1 MTLDQIESIS
11 VIAASWFG
19 IFFALQQF
27 VKSRTA
33 PRPTASDVT
42 VTEEGWKTKY
52 TIFLYLKWIR
62 LYILAILFFVLVL
75 TNIAINNNTPTALD
89 VMSISACTG
98 VIIFMLTGCAYKYIL
113 WQTLRSFDSNIE
125 R

>member
-1 MTLDQIESIS
+1 MTLDQVESIS

-19 IFFALQQF
+19 ILFALQQF

-33 PRPTASDVT
+33 TSQTASEVS
-42 VTEEGWKTKY
+42 VTEEGWQTKY
-52 TIFLYLKWIR
+52 TIPVYLKWVR
-62 LYILAILFFVLVL
+62 FYVLAIFFFALVL

-89 VMSISACTG
+89 VISISACTG
-98 VIIFMLTGCAYKYIL
+98 AIIFMLTGCAYKYIL
-113 WQTLRSFDSNIE
+113 WQTFRSFDSNIE